1 VVEHPRFLLGEDD
14 GATGSVREALEH
26 LDCRIGLAHGKGAGR
41 SRRLVIL
48 LTLGEY
54 RA

>member
-1 VVEHPRFLLGEDD
+1 LGEDD

-26 LDCRIGLAHGKGAGR
+26 LNCRIGLADRKALAGPPPP
-41 SRRLVIL
+41 VIP
-48 LTLGEY
+48 LTFGEY

>member
-1 VVEHPRFLLGEDD
+1 LGEDD

-26 LDCRIGLAHGKGAGR
+26 LDCRIGLADRKGAGG
-41 SRRLVIL
+41 SPAAVIL